1 MAAAQRTLALAAQQR
16 APAIEASPLPPT
28 AAPDADAPAV
38 TVTALQVATL
48 DASELD
54 ATLASPPAGDAV
66 RARMHLCW
74 S

>member
-1 MAAAQRTLALAAQQR
+1 MAAQRALALAAQQR
-16 APAIEASPLPPT
+16 EAPPLPPT

-48 DASELD
+48 DVSELD